1 MTQEGVPASGREKSA
16 SGQPGSLI
24 CQLDKLITLAENRGG
39 KAGRWASIW
48 QRVDIVSGLMAA
60 VLAAIAGAAALASVA
75 GRIPAAIL
83 ALSAAG
89 LAAGNQFLG
98 SGVRYERNRKRR
110 NAWKALE
117 LDARLDK
124 AKLEE
129 SPPRGLEEVMRALL
143 DRRAAIEDMD
153 HEPVPLIALGRQVRV
168 SARSGHTSPKV
179 AE

>member
-1 MTQEGVPASGREKSA
+1 MTDRSPALCHLTRPAQLKATPPGRDVS
-16 SGQPGSLI
+16 P
-24 CQLDKLITLAENRGG
+24 DKRQSD
-39 KAGRWASIW
+39 AGNLPRSVLCPLRRRAK
-48 QRVDIVSGLMAA
+48 
-60 VLAAIAGAAALASVA
+60 LAAIAGAAALASVA

-83 ALSAAG
+83 TLSAAG

-117 LDARLDK
+117 LDACLEK

-129 SPPRGLEEVMRALL
+129 PPRRRLEEVMRPLL
-143 DRRAAIEDMD
+143 DRRAAIDDMD
-153 HEPVPLIALGRQVRV
+153 HEPVPLIALGRQVW
-168 SARSGHTSPKV
+168 APERSGHASPKA